1 MATISTML
9 FGGSMSDDRDF
20 ARFEDYRSSSPRQP
34 RRFRLVRFA
43 AIKLQTARRYLVQGL
58 IPSQGLVVVWGPPK
72 CGKTFWVFDLVM
84 HVALGWEYRGCR
96 VQPAPIVYIACE
108 GEAGLAARKEAFQ
121 QAKIAEDGADPPF
134 YLLPTRLDLVSDID
148 ELIADIDGQLS
159 GEKCAALVIDTLN
172 RSLVGSESRDEDM
185 AAYIQAADRLRE
197 KFGCAVVI
205 IHHCGINGERP
216 RGHTSL
222 TGAAD
227 AQISVKRVNGVI
239 LTEVEWM
246 KDGEEGQKTVSRL
259 EVITVGTDEDG
270 EPITSCVVERDDNPG
285 TSQTTDRRRKL
296 SVKEGRA
303 LQLLAE
309 AIEKDGELIPAV
321 GRVPPNTKA
330 VREQLWKQYF
340 DSGGIVVKDTPNAKR
355 MAFVRAVEA
364 LIAAG
369 LVDRWDPWV
378 WIRC

>member
-1 MATISTML
+1 MRYGARMP
-9 FGGSMSDDRDF
+9 DDDGI
-20 ARFEDYRSSSPRQP
+20 ARIEDYQSSLQQP

-43 AIKLQTARRYLVQGL
+43 AIKFQTARRYLVQGL

-72 CGKTFWVFDLVM
+72 CGKSFWIFDLTM
-84 HVALGWEYRGCR
+84 HVALGWEYRGRR
-96 VQPAPIVYIACE
+96 VQASSVVYIACE

-134 YLLPTRLDLVSDID
+134 YLLTTRLDLVGDID
-148 ELIADIDGQLS
+148 ELIADIDAQLH
-159 GEKCAALVIDTLN
+159 GEKCGAMVIDTLN

-197 KFGCAVVI
+197 RFGCVVLI
-205 IHHCGINGERP
+205 VHHCGINGERP

-227 AQISVKRVNGVI
+227 AQISVKRVNGEAV

-246 KDGEEGQKTVSRL
+246 KDGEEGQQTASRL

-270 EPITSCVVERDDNPG
+270 EPITSCVVCDDNQGAPR
-285 TSQTTDRRRKL
+285 TTGRPRKL
-296 SVKEGRA
+296 SVREGRA

-309 AIEKDGELIPAV
+309 AIEKDGEVIPSV
-321 GRVPPNTKA
+321 GRIPPNTRA
-330 VREQLWKQYF
+330 VREELWKRYF
-340 DSGGIVVKDTPNAKR
+340 DSSGIVAANTPNAKR
-355 MAFVRAVEA
+355 MAFVRAAEA
-364 LIAAG
+364 LIAAE
-369 LVDRWDPWV
+369 LIEKWDPWV
-378 WIRC
+378 WIKH